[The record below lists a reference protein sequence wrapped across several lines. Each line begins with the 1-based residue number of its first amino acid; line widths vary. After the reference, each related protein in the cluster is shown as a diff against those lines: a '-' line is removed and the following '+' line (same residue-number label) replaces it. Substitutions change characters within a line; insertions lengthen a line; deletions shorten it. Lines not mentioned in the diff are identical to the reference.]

1 MHMDKTL
8 NTRPSSTEQAK
19 RPLVPAVERT
29 IRLLALLESEP
40 SKRFSLSEIARAL
53 DIPKS
58 TTVNICTTL
67 LEGQFIRR
75 THEGYQLGRR
85 LIQLGTA
92 YISSVQLIQ
101 EFYDACKTVPH
112 NIQAMVQL
120 AVLSDGLD
128 AIYLARQDFH
138 SGLQLGLRGEIG
150 RRTPANCTGIGKA
163 LLASLSQHELAT
175 RLSGLRSLPTL
186 TEHSI
191 SDPNELRQQLEH
203 IRDTGYATDD
213 EEVIPGIHCI
223 ACAINTA
230 HRDDGVIAI
239 SITAL
244 KETYTPELFAIRRD
258 AMFDLADELD
268 SRL

>member
-1 MHMDKTL
+1 MNKKPDSQ
-8 NTRPSSTEQAK
+8 PSQQEQEK
-19 RPLVPAVERT
+19 RSPAPAVERT
-29 IRLLALLESEP
+29 IRLLALLESVP
-40 SKRFSLSEIARAL
+40 SKRFTLTEIARTL
-53 DIPKS
+53 EIPKS
-58 TTVNICTTL
+58 TAVNLCTTL
-67 LEGQFIRR
+67 LEGQFIRKSS
-75 THEGYQLGRR
+75 EGYQLGRR

-92 YISSVQLIQ
+92 YISSVQLVQ
-101 EFYDACKTVPH
+101 EFYDACKVVPPDV
-112 NIQAMVQL
+112 QAMVQL

-163 LLASLSQHELAT
+163 LLASLQPHELAT

-191 SDPNELRQQLEH
+191 SDPEALKAKLEQIRQA
-203 IRDTGYATDD
+203 GYATDD
-213 EEVIPGIHCI
+213 EEVLPGIQCI

-239 SITAL
+239 SITAR
-244 KETYTPELFAIRRD
+244 KETYTPEMFALRRD
-258 AMFDLADELD
+258 AIFDLADELD
-268 SRL
+268 RRL